1 MSEETTKKKEAETT
15 KKKIS
20 EMSKAEI
27 RKKLAAQKREA
38 DALERGYVKAELS
51 EKLAC
56 ITDVIEKDKSLCKQ
70 ICDLP
75 RDEVRIVMNEVINSP
90 EFHELFGCVLTTSS
104 RLSELRRKKEL
115 KAMNKAAQAFEKA
128 EITAISEVESTTSVT
143 E

>member
-1 MSEETTKKKEAETT
+1 MEEKAT

-20 EMSKAEI
+20 EMSKADI
-27 RKKLAAQKREA
+27 RKELAAQKRKA
-38 DALERGYVKAELS
+38 DALERKYVKAELS

-56 ITDVIEKDKSLCKQ
+56 ITDVIEKDKDLCKQ

-90 EFHELFGCVLTTSS
+90 AFHELFESVLTTSP
-104 RLSELRRKKEL
+104 RLSELRRRKEL
-115 KAMNKAAQAFEKA
+115 KARNKAAQAVEKA
-128 EITAISEVESTTSVT
+128 EIAAISAAETTTSDI